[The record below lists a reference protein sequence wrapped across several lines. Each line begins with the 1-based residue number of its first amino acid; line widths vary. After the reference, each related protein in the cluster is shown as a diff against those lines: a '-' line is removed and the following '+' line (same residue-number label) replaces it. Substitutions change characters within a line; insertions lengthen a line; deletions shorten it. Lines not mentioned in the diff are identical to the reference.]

1 MRQNALFSPK
11 LVAGI
16 LVALAFGIALYFRIA
31 LPYDRVFVDDLIK
44 FTSFDPYYHMRL
56 VDSLVLNFPHRIPFD
71 PYTHFPDGVPVT
83 WAPFLDWLLAGI
95 ILVLSLG
102 SPTQH
107 TIDIIGVY
115 FPAVLGALTVIPV
128 FFVGKVLFNR
138 WVGVIAAGLISIAPG
153 EFMSRSILGFTDH
166 HVAEVFFTTVI
177 MLFLILAV
185 KSARQK
191 KLTFRHLK
199 RPDWTTIAKPLV
211 YTLLTGVFLGIFIL
225 TWVGAPLFVFIIF
238 ACFLAQ
244 FTIDQRN
251 GISTDYLAIVG
262 IPSLLIATAISLPLA
277 TPFLI
282 SSLHLAML
290 ALAILAPAVL
300 AGISRLLTVRRLK
313 PVYSTRLVLAY
324 YTGDK
329 TRYIPTPVKLTPG
342 NTYLLTLVGIGL
354 VGLLILSVVSP
365 AFNTVVRDTLGSIF
379 LPHLLGETV
388 LEMQSIFF
396 PHGNFSFQA
405 VWGNF
410 TTGFFLSLIALGILI
425 YQVNKHGEV
434 DKTLLVVWSLII
446 LAATIG
452 QRRFAYYMA
461 VNVALLTGYVSW
473 LILEFAGF
481 KKLVA
486 KSVDSEPTVKKKDG
500 QPKKTRREIV
510 LPTSP
515 VYMALGLLVVFFIS
529 FFPNIGPAKNMA
541 SQAHFTPSDAWYES
555 LTWLNENTPEP
566 FGDADFYYELYEP
579 PSPGENY
586 DYPENA
592 YGVMAWW
599 DYGHWITRIGRR
611 PVNASPATWGSCAT
625 FFGARDEATANATIY
640 DMGIKY
646 VVVDYDIAFGKFHA
660 IPTLLNE
667 NKDTFYELCYQSQEG
682 KLRPITIFRPNYYL
696 SLPIRLYNFN
706 GQEAVVSEQVTV
718 VSCEWK
724 TDREGELYKEITSA
738 QFFPSYEE
746 AKAYVGGVPTD
757 LLGRYEII
765 GTNPYVSP
773 IPLKA
778 LEHFKL
784 IYQSASQI
792 EDRRIGGWTPE
803 VKIFEYVK

>member
-1 MRQNALFSPK
+1 MRQSTLFSPK

-16 LVALAFGIALYFRIA
+16 LVALAFGVALYFRIA
-31 LPYDRVFVDDLIK
+31 FPYDKVFVDDLIK

-56 VDSLVLNFPHRIPFD
+56 VDSLVLNFPYRIPFD
-71 PYTHFPDGVPVT
+71 PYAHFPDGVPVT
-83 WAPFLDWLLAGI
+83 WAPFFDWLLAGI
-95 ILVLSLG
+95 ILMLSLG

-107 TIDIIGVY
+107 TVDVIGVY

-128 FFVGKVLFNR
+128 FFIGKVLFNR
-138 WVGVIAAGLISIAPG
+138 WVGVIAAGLVSISPG

-166 HVAEVFFTTVI
+166 HIAEVFFTTVI
-177 MLFLILAV
+177 MLFFILAV

-191 KLTFRHLK
+191 NLTFCHLK
-199 RPDWTTIAKPLV
+199 RPDWTAIAKPLV

-238 ACFLAQ
+238 VYFLAQ
-244 FTIDQRN
+244 FTIDHRS
-251 GISTDYLAIVG
+251 GISTDYLVIVG
-262 IPSLLIATAISLPLA
+262 IPSLLIATAIALPLA

-282 SSLHLAML
+282 SSMHLVML
-290 ALAILAPAVL
+290 ALAILAPAAL
-300 AGISRLLTVRRLK
+300 AGISRLLTVKRLK

-324 YTGDK
+324 YTDSK
-329 TRYIPTPVKLTPG
+329 TRYIPTPVKLTLG
-342 NTYLLTLVGIGL
+342 NTYLLTLAGIGL
-354 VGLLILSVVSP
+354 VGLLTLASVSP
-365 AFNTVVRDTLGSIF
+365 VVNTVIMDTLGSIF
-379 LPHLLGETV
+379 RPHLMGETV

-396 PHGNFSFQA
+396 PSGNFSFQV

-425 YQVNKHGEV
+425 YQVIKHGEV

-481 KKLVA
+481 KKLAA

-500 QPKKTRREIV
+500 QPKKTRREIG
-510 LPTSP
+510 LTASP
-515 VYMALGLLVVFFIS
+515 VYMSLGLLVVFFIS
-529 FFPNIGPAKNMA
+529 FFPNIGPAKDMA
-541 SQAHFTPSDAWYES
+541 SQAYYTPSDAWYES

-579 PSPGENY
+579 PSLGESY
-586 DYPENA
+586 DYPESA

-611 PVNASPATWGSCAT
+611 PVNASPATWGICAT
-625 FFGARDEATANATIY
+625 FFGARDEATANATIH
-640 DMGIKY
+640 DLGIKY
-646 VVVDYDIAFGKFHA
+646 VIADYDIAFTKFHA

-682 KLRPITIFRPNYYL
+682 KLRPITLFHLNYYL
-696 SLPIRLYNFN
+696 SFPVRLYNFN
-706 GQEAVVSEQVTV
+706 GQEVVVSEQVTV
-718 VSCEWK
+718 ISSEGK
-724 TDREGELYKEITSA
+724 TDPKG
-738 QFFPSYEE
+738 
-746 AKAYVGGVPTD
+746 
-757 LLGRYEII
+757 
-765 GTNPYVSP
+765 N
-773 IPLKA
+773 
-778 LEHFKL
+778 
-784 IYQSASQI
+784 
-792 EDRRIGGWTPE
+792 
-803 VKIFEYVK
+803 